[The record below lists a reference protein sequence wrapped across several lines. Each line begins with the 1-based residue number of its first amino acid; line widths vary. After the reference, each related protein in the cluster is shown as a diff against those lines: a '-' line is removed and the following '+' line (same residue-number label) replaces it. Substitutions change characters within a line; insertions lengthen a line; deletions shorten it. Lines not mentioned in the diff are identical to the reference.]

1 VELLALL
8 PYLFDLLLARRLV
21 AFFFSILIVPAKY
34 IRLEVKGVC
43 RQEGGIFSEEKK
55 SVLSCARTDD
65 T

>member
-1 VELLALL
+1 M
-8 PYLFDLLLARRLV
+8 FDLLLARRLV